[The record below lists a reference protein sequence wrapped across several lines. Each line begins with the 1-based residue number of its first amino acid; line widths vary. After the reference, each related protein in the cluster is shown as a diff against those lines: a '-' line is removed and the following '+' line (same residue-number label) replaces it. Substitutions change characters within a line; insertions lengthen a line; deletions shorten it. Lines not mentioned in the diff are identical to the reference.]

1 MTRLRRPPRDRRSR
15 WFVVL
20 VVLLALGLSPGAA
33 AETPGDLSFQVS
45 FGELIPGEPTRREA
59 SFEVD
64 REVRL
69 SAFAWVRREGILD
82 AAQLSV
88 RLCDS
93 AEVCVDAV
101 PAGDSTVLGPG
112 RITAHVTAELPDPG
126 PATPGEGSAVGRLT
140 LTGGDDPDD
149 DPTASPSPPPGSAAA
164 LPGTGAGEDTMILLA
179 WGVAA
184 LLVGAALVAWAAR
197 VRRGER

>member
-1 MTRLRRPPRDRRSR
+1 MIRLRRPPRDRWSR

-20 VVLLALGLSPGAA
+20 VILLALGLSPGAA
-33 AETPGDLSFQVS
+33 AETPEDLSFQVS
-45 FGELIPGEPTRREA
+45 FGELVPGEPTRREA

-101 PAGDSTVLGPG
+101 AAGDSTVLGPG
-112 RITAHVTAELPDPG
+112 RITAQVTAELP
-126 PATPGEGSAVGRLT
+126 
-140 LTGGDDPDD
+140 
-149 DPTASPSPPPGSAAA
+149 PPP
-164 LPGTGAGEDTMILLA
+164 A
-179 WGVAA
+179 WRRP
-184 LLVGAALVAWAAR
+184 AR
-197 VRRGER
+197 GPRSEG